1 MSWAI
6 PGGFQRNLMV
16 CSLLPSWPQCSAVLR
31 ERMWLMRRGR
41 RKGRYGHVPPL
52 LSGWTEHHSQVRIQL
67 VTTCCSLG
75 TLLNPYL
82 GGLCSCELHYC
93 NGSQIVTAL
102 FIYCGNGAGDS
113 SGFVITLCLM
123 FLCFLLSLLFGA
135 NRRLIAVNQIVF
147 ELCSFSL

>member
-52 LSGWTEHHSQVRIQL
+52 LSGWTEHHSQVRTQL
-67 VTTCCSLG
+67 VTMCCSLG
-75 TLLNPYL
+75 TLSNPYL
-82 GGLCSCELHYC
+82 GGLCSYELHYC

-113 SGFVITLCLM
+113 GGFVITLCLM
-123 FLCFLLSLLFGA
+123 FLWFFAVFAVWGKQEAHSSEPNSL
-135 NRRLIAVNQIVF
+135 
-147 ELCSFSL
+147 